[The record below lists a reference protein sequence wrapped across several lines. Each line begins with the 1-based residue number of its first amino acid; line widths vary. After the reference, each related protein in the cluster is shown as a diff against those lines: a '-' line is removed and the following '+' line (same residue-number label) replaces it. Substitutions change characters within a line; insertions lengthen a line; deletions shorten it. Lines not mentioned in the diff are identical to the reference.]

1 MQNQL
6 SMKLD
11 DEFKMFLR
19 FRGFN
24 IDSSIFQIKFNPPQ
38 NFASYKQAELD
49 AQRVS
54 VFGQV
59 EQMPYISK
67 RFAMERFL
75 GLTEEEIRKNEELWD
90 EESQKDGVINV
101 TGKDLR
107 AVGVN
112 PADIESDIINQEDL
126 ADTEN
131 IDNFDQ
137 NIPPGIAPT
146 IPPVTPAPTEP
157 AL

>member
-1 MQNQL
+1 MRNYGT
-6 SMKLD
+6 K
-11 DEFKMFLR
+11 
-19 FRGFN
+19 
-24 IDSSIFQIKFNPPQ
+24 
-38 NFASYKQAELD
+38 
-49 AQRVS
+49 
-54 VFGQV
+54 
-59 EQMPYISK
+59 
-67 RFAMERFL
+67 
-75 GLTEEEIRKNEELWD
+75 
-90 EESQKDGVINV
+90 KDGVINV

-126 ADTEN
+126 ADMEN